1 MVVRII
7 ECGPFGCML
16 ERGTAQNLEAVSDE
30 YEVVRVEKG
39 EPIKVYVD
47 PKT

>member
-16 ERGTAQNLEAVSDE
+16 ERGTAQNLEEISKK
-30 YEVVRVEKG
+30 YEVVRVENG
-39 EPIKVYVD
+39 EPKTVYVD
-47 PKT
+47 PKI